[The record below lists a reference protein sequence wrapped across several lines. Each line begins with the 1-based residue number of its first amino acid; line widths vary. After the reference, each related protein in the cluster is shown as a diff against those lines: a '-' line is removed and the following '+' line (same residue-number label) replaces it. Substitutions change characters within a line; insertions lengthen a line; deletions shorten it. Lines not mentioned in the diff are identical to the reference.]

1 MAMDPRQLSNDINE
15 KFCSIDEERQVVAT
29 TTDSFSKSVV
39 PKVLSRSYENLQWI
53 IEKTQFAP
61 HSLRVRNDRPAVAP
75 SFMPITGQIPIE
87 FSKLAIP
94 HVSHATSKSHGGY
107 GSMRVMLKDEKL
119 QEKSSDSGKESLEKG
134 INKRKSFSNSKN
146 NSYKT
151 IAAKSSSFT
160 TKEWITICILSIANL
175 GSTSAYSCIAP
186 FYSNEAKIKGL
197 RSFEIGVVFGVF
209 ELIMFFIAPLFGK
222 YVRLI

>member
-1 MAMDPRQLSNDINE
+1 
-15 KFCSIDEERQVVAT
+15 
-29 TTDSFSKSVV
+29 
-39 PKVLSRSYENLQWI
+39 
-53 IEKTQFAP
+53 
-61 HSLRVRNDRPAVAP
+61 
-75 SFMPITGQIPIE
+75 MPITGQIPIE

-119 QEKSSDSGKESLEKG
+119 QEKSSDSGKES
-134 INKRKSFSNSKN
+134 NSKN

-186 FYSNEAKIKGL
+186 FYSNEVG
-197 RSFEIGVVFGVF
+197 S
-209 ELIMFFIAPLFGK
+209 MLFK
-222 YVRLI
+222 DDF